1 MKMPQY
7 CARKSWQLMYTDCI
21 ERMKHNKNHLRG
33 SCCQIQKM
41 YHLRLF
47 ASAVYPSGFRRL
59 GCLLLTYLAVFCC
72 FTAVA
77 QDAGNIRLIEYHV
90 HKQFEMPVS
99 LQYQGFSSDGNGIA
113 FLHRPKITRPSQTQ
127 DVWLYSTFTGENGFS
142 VLRRKSLVKANLYP
156 AMKEGYHYD
165 LQPWNEAFAT
175 MQHSYWLLS
184 IHGRQWQRQ
193 NTGDIAVSNVHLNRS
208 NEMVFGHVCYP
219 FGGTQ
224 GIESGLYRWFPKEQ
238 TLDSLHMP
246 RKHLYI
252 GHIKSDN
259 AWSALLNDSICL
271 MADITQYRLWMAGG
285 KGEAKELKLTQP
297 LHWAQYPD
305 SSEARYNALVLIQ
318 GEIRAWDTLRT
329 WFEQYSRIEKI
340 MANSHGDVLIRY
352 TAKNASGKLR
362 QYFDVYQWKGD
373 SLEFQ
378 KTLPIGTWPDGSQTV
393 TKENF
398 SSVFLGAGTP
408 TFLMNDRRL
417 IAFHVVPEGKTWMGL
432 RSKEEIMAFNKGFN
446 SGKLNL
452 AVYVYRF
459 D

>member
-1 MKMPQY
+1 MCTEWIESMKNEKDHLYSSFYRILNRVLMHRSMPVVY
-7 CARKSWQLMYTDCI
+7 RCRLSMY
-21 ERMKHNKNHLRG
+21 
-33 SCCQIQKM
+33 
-41 YHLRLF
+41 
-47 ASAVYPSGFRRL
+47 GF
-59 GCLLLTYLAVFCC
+59 LLLNSLAGLCSFS
-72 FTAVA
+72 AAA
-77 QDAGNIRLIEYHV
+77 QDAAKLRLDEYRV
-90 HKQFEMPVS
+90 YKQFEMPVS

-113 FLHRPKITRPSQTQ
+113 FIHRPKITRPSQPQ
-127 DVWLYSTFTGENGFS
+127 DVRLYSAVTGENGFA
-142 VLRRKSLVKANLYP
+142 VMKRKSLVKANLYP

-165 LQPWNEAFAT
+165 LQPWNEAFAS
-175 MQHSYWLLS
+175 MQYNYWLLS

-219 FGGTQ
+219 FGGMQ

-238 TLDSLHMP
+238 TLDSLQIP

-252 GHIKSDN
+252 GQIKSDN
-259 AWSALLNDSICL
+259 AWSALLNDSLCL
-271 MADITQYRLWMAGG
+271 MADITQYKVWVTGA
-285 KGEAKELKLTQP
+285 KGELKELTLTQP
-297 LHWAQYPD
+297 LNWVQYPD
-305 SSEARYNALVLIQ
+305 SLEARYNALVLIQ

-340 MANSHGDVLIRY
+340 MANIHGDVLIRY

-362 QYFDVYQWKGD
+362 QYFNVYQWKGD

-378 KTLPIGTWPDGSQTV
+378 KTLPIGTWPDGSQAV

-432 RSKEEIMAFNKGFN
+432 SSKEEIMAFNKGFN